1 MAIDRYE
8 YYYALLRDFPDLQFT
23 INGGITSIEEVNAAR
38 IEGAHGVMLGRAAY
52 GQF

>member
-23 INGGITSIEEVNAAR
+23 INGGITSIEEVSIANLY
-38 IEGAHGVMLGRAAY
+38 GVDMY
-52 GQF
+52 KFVNKCF